1 MRGSKSTEEVKPVN
15 TLMIKHVILMLWP
28 YIWQFKWRVIFA
40 LVTLFLAAK
49 INVTLPF
56 LLGGI
61 VDHFEQVNVVVLPVA
76 ALVLYG
82 LFRFSLTFL
91 AEFRDVLFARV
102 TERLISKMNLKLFA
116 HLHQLDLS
124 FHLSRQTGGI
134 SKDMERGAQGI
145 SFIMRALLLNIAPT
159 ILTLILTMEVVT
171 RLYSVW
177 FGSIILSSI
186 IAYVLF
192 TVVVTAWR
200 TKFIR
205 QTNLEDSKANTRAVD
220 SLLNYETVKYFSN
233 EQAESNRFS
242 DSLQKWENARLKN
255 RLSLAFLNSGQGLI
269 ITLSWVGTLV
279 LSCFEVISGNMSQG
293 DLVAVNALMMT
304 LFGPLNMLGFIYR
317 EIKRAMTD
325 LEHMHG
331 LLNTKSQVND
341 VSNAKTLICENANI
355 EFKNVDFHYDA
366 KRKILNEVSFKIDA
380 GQKVALVGASG
391 SGKSTIAKLLFRFY
405 ENTSGQIII
414 DSQNIHQVTQAS
426 LRKNIGVVPQDTV
439 LFNDTI
445 FANVQYGNLEATEQ
459 DVWRAIKDA
468 NLYDFIQALPEKELT
483 MVGERGLKLSGG
495 EKQRVSIARVFLK
508 DPKIL
513 IFDEATSSL
522 DTLSEQKIMASF
534 NALSE
539 QKSTLV
545 IAHRLSTI
553 VDADKIVVLDAGQV
567 IEQGTHEALLLNAS
581 MYAKLWDR
589 QRSEQIESGLKE

>member
-1 MRGSKSTEEVKPVN
+1 MRPSKSTEPVKPVN
-15 TLMIKHVILMLWP
+15 AIMIKHVFIMLWP
-28 YIWQFKWRVIFA
+28 YVWQFKWRVVFA
-40 LVTLFLAAK
+40 LITLFIAAK
-49 INVTLPF
+49 INVTIPF
-56 LLGGI
+56 VLGGI
-61 VDHFEQVNVVVLPVA
+61 VDHFEQPNIVVLPIA
-76 ALVLYG
+76 ALILYG

-91 AEFRDVLFARV
+91 AEVRDVVFARV
-102 TERLISKMNLKLFA
+102 TERLITKTSLNLFA
-116 HLHQLDLS
+116 HLHQMDLS

-134 SKDMERGAQGI
+134 SKDMERGSQGI

-159 ILTLILTMEVVT
+159 LLTLILTMEVVT
-171 RLYSVW
+171 RLYSAW
-177 FGSIILSSI
+177 FGLIILISIIC
-186 IAYVLF
+186 YVLF
-192 TVVVTAWR
+192 TIIVTSWR

-205 QTNLEDSKANTRAVD
+205 QTNVEDSKANTRAVD

-233 EQAESNRFS
+233 EQAEESRFGA
-242 DSLQKWENARLKN
+242 SLTKWEKARLKN
-255 RLSLAFLNSGQGLI
+255 RMSLAFLNSGQGLV
-269 ITLSWVGTLV
+269 ITLSWVATLS
-279 LSCFEVISGNMSQG
+279 LSCYEVLQGNMSQG

-325 LEHMHG
+325 LEHMYE
-331 LLNTKSQVND
+331 LLNTKS
-341 VSNAKTLICENANI
+341 LIVDAENASNMQCDQAKI
-355 EFKNVDFHYDA
+355 EFKNVDFHYDK
-366 KRKILNEVSFKIDA
+366 KRQILNKINFTILP

-391 SGKSTIAKLLFRFY
+391 SGKSTLAKLLFRFY
-405 ENTSGQIII
+405 DTTKGQIFI
-414 DSQNIHQVTQAS
+414 DSQDISTVSQYS

-445 FANVQYGNLEATEQ
+445 FENIRYGRL
-459 DVWRAIKDA
+459 DA
-468 NLYDFIQALPEKELT
+468 NDDDIWKAIEEASLFDFIQSLPEKENT

-508 DPKIL
+508 NPKIL

-539 QKSTLV
+539 EKSTLV

-567 IEQGTHEALLLNAS
+567 IEQGTHDELIAKDS
-581 MYAKLWDR
+581 KYAILWDQ
-589 QRSEQIESGLKE
+589 QRSEQNKLD

>member
-1 MRGSKSTEEVKPVN
+1 MRGSKSTEPVKPVDG
-15 TLMIKHVILMLWP
+15 LMIKHVITMLWP
-28 YIWQFKWRVIFA
+28 YVWQFKWRVIFA
-40 LVTLFLAAK
+40 LITLVLAAK

-56 LLGGI
+56 VLGNI
-61 VDHFEQVNVVVLPVA
+61 VDHFEQPNIAVLPVI

-91 AEFRDVLFARV
+91 AEVRDVVFARV
-102 TERLISKMNLKLFA
+102 TERLITKTSLNLFA
-116 HLHQLDLS
+116 HLHQMDLS

-134 SKDMERGAQGI
+134 SKDMERGASGI

-159 ILTLILTMEVVT
+159 LLTLILTMEVVT
-171 RLYSVW
+171 RMYSIW
-177 FGSIILSSI
+177 FGLIIFISIIC
-186 IAYVLF
+186 YVLF
-192 TVVVTAWR
+192 TVIVTAWR

-205 QTNLEDSKANTRAVD
+205 QTNVEDSNANTRAVD

-233 EQAESNRFS
+233 ESAEESRYGN
-242 DSLQKWENARLKN
+242 SLTKWEKARLKN
-255 RLSLAFLNSGQGLI
+255 RLSLAFLNSGQGLV
-269 ITLSWVGTLV
+269 ITLSWVATLA
-279 LSCFEVISGNMSQG
+279 LSCYEVIHGNMSQG

-325 LEHMHG
+325 LEHMYG
-331 LLNTKSQVND
+331 LLNTKSQIVD
-341 VSNAKTLICENANI
+341 KSNAKTLECKEAKI
-355 EFKNVDFHYDA
+355 EFNHVDFFYDK
-366 KRKILNEVSFKIDA
+366 KRQVINDVSFEILP

-391 SGKSTIAKLLFRFY
+391 SGKSTLAKLMFRFY
-405 ENTSGQIII
+405 DASNGQILI
-414 DSQNIHQVTQAS
+414 DSQDITCVTQQS
-426 LRKNIGVVPQDTV
+426 LRSYIGVVPQDTV

-445 FANVQYGNLEATEQ
+445 FENVKYGSIGSNDEA
-459 DVWRAIKDA
+459 VWQAIKDA
-468 NLYDFIQALPEKELT
+468 NLYNFIQSLPEKEHT

-508 DPKIL
+508 NPKIL

-522 DTLSEQKIMASF
+522 DTLSEQKIMSSF

-567 IEQGTHEALLLNAS
+567 IEQGKHEELIAKGLR
-581 MYAKLWDR
+581 YAKLWDQ
-589 QRSEQIESGLKE
+589 QRSEQI